1 MPQISER
8 LIAVCDELNF
18 PLIKMP
24 IHVSYYEVL
33 TAIIDKLLA
42 HKVHTLEGII
52 QVYEAFNTQ
61 LMNIEEDYSSLL
73 AMLGNMIGAP
83 LAFFN
88 HNQKCIYS
96 SWGRESDALLKEI
109 FCQSRSLF
117 SNLSD
122 IPKTPVP
129 LTVAGKQYLVRPVHS
144 NNTYYGVL
152 IIETSEYPLT
162 GLMNFYIKQTCQ
174 ALCIILLNSE
184 RQDKYRKRLR
194 YEYLYDLL
202 LGNLGDRM
210 QILSQ
215 GRSLDYQIA
224 GVDRVLVV
232 SPTGCEQ
239 SSGFQPLQRL
249 EAQIPHVFPSS
260 IPIIMTEPL
269 ELVLLSTGKKPKD
282 LAYMGRWISA
292 LLLSENMES
301 LVGVSSSCGG
311 PEKIAACYQEAQQ
324 AVRISRQLF
333 SQSSLP
339 YVFYDDV
346 KIFALL
352 QSSIKRKKA
361 ADVYLDAIS
370 QVVSGIQLE
379 ETGGIFLV
387 DARTDTIIGH
397 RDSAMTGE
405 KLGELQGGIYAYAG
419 EQILAGKTGLS
430 IYDKTYV
437 QVERVPGSDWVAVAY
452 VSQGE
457 VLQELSILAVVI
469 AVLALAALL
478 LMALLVV
485 IQVRRV
491 IGRPVRE
498 LSRAA
503 TRIAEGELEQ
513 SIQYSSRDELGV
525 LADNFNRVTIRLR
538 DYVRYINEIAQTLH
552 EIAGGNLTFTLQCEY
567 TGEFAKIKDSLEDIS
582 QALNGTMGQLRIA
595 SRDVAAGA
603 EQVSN
608 GSMVLSQ
615 GSTEQAAAVE
625 ALAGHIDAV
634 SNSVHQIAQGAQE
647 ANRIAQAVKGGLLDS
662 DGKMRNLTEVIQNIS
677 DKSSEIHKIVKTIE
691 DIAFQTNILAL
702 NAAVEAARAGAA
714 GRGFAVVAD
723 EVRNLA
729 GKSSNAAR
737 ETTVLLNQTVEI
749 MGEGVCAAQDTAQS
763 MLSVVE
769 QADQMSGLISG
780 IADYTRQQAAN
791 AEEITSGI
799 GEISTVVQSN
809 VATAEASAAAS
820 EELSGQASMLR
831 EMVAKF
837 RLKE

>member
-232 SPTGCEQ
+232 SPAGSEQ

-311 PEKIAACYQEAQQ
+311 PEKSPPAI
-324 AVRISRQLF
+324 RRPSR
-333 SQSSLP
+333 P
-339 YVFYDDV
+339 
-346 KIFALL
+346 
-352 QSSIKRKKA
+352 
-361 ADVYLDAIS
+361 
-370 QVVSGIQLE
+370 
-379 ETGGIFLV
+379 
-387 DARTDTIIGH
+387 
-397 RDSAMTGE
+397 SAF
-405 KLGELQGGIYAYAG
+405 
-419 EQILAGKTGLS
+419 
-430 IYDKTYV
+430 
-437 QVERVPGSDWVAVAY
+437 PGSSFPSPPCPMY
-452 VSQGE
+452 SMTT
-457 VLQELSILAVVI
+457 SKSS
-469 AVLALAALL
+469 
-478 LMALLVV
+478 
-485 IQVRRV
+485 
-491 IGRPVRE
+491 PCC
-498 LSRAA
+498 RAA
-503 TRIAEGELEQ
+503 
-513 SIQYSSRDELGV
+513 
-525 LADNFNRVTIRLR
+525 
-538 DYVRYINEIAQTLH
+538 
-552 EIAGGNLTFTLQCEY
+552 
-567 TGEFAKIKDSLEDIS
+567 
-582 QALNGTMGQLRIA
+582 
-595 SRDVAAGA
+595 
-603 EQVSN
+603 
-608 GSMVLSQ
+608 
-615 GSTEQAAAVE
+615 
-625 ALAGHIDAV
+625 
-634 SNSVHQIAQGAQE
+634 
-647 ANRIAQAVKGGLLDS
+647 
-662 DGKMRNLTEVIQNIS
+662 
-677 DKSSEIHKIVKTIE
+677 SSEKRRRRCTW
-691 DIAFQTNILAL
+691 T
-702 NAAVEAARAGAA
+702 RSPRSSAGFSW
-714 GRGFAVVAD
+714 R
-723 EVRNLA
+723 RP
-729 GKSSNAAR
+729 
-737 ETTVLLNQTVEI
+737 
-749 MGEGVCAAQDTAQS
+749 
-763 MLSVVE
+763 
-769 QADQMSGLISG
+769 
-780 IADYTRQQAAN
+780 
-791 AEEITSGI
+791 
-799 GEISTVVQSN
+799 
-809 VATAEASAAAS
+809 AAS
-820 EELSGQASMLR
+820 SWWTPGPTPSSGTGTAP
-831 EMVAKF
+831 
-837 RLKE
+837 

>member
-1 MPQISER
+1 MGDHRGVGADVGAHHHVPLEPVPVRTHFRQLQPGGQRAEGAVPIGDKARHSRTRAQSSQPSYYADGRSGTSCGPAVFSRNADTDEIRLPPLPLNMLHGRRRAIPLHERRRVLSGDIRTVSSIRKRRCPVMSLTVQKALALPPLTLGTVVAGAGGLDREINSVTVQEIINEDLISVKFLTAGVFIVSSLYAIAEDTDTQVSLIRRLDDCQVSALALFNVGPVMPQISER

-282 LAYMGRWISA
+282 LAYMGRWISS

-361 ADVYLDAIS
+361 AEVVEELMGSVEQYDRINNS
-370 QVVSGIQLE
+370 Q
-379 ETGGIFLV
+379 
-387 DARTDTIIGH
+387 
-397 RDSAMTGE
+397 
-405 KLGELQGGIYAYAG
+405 LGETFFQLLVNNVSTA
-419 EQILAGKTGLS
+419 
-430 IYDKTYV
+430 
-437 QVERVPGSDWVAVAY
+437 QVA
-452 VSQGE
+452 QQMFLHKNT
-457 VLQELSILAVVI
+457 VLQRKGKIASFYARDPFEGPNHLQYELAVI
-469 AVLALAALL
+469 LKRLF
-478 LMALLVV
+478 
-485 IQVRRV
+485 
-491 IGRPVRE
+491 E
-498 LSRAA
+498 L
-503 TRIAEGELEQ
+503 
-513 SIQYSSRDELGV
+513 
-525 LADNFNRVTIRLR
+525 
-538 DYVRYINEIAQTLH
+538 
-552 EIAGGNLTFTLQCEY
+552 
-567 TGEFAKIKDSLEDIS
+567 
-582 QALNGTMGQLRIA
+582 
-595 SRDVAAGA
+595 
-603 EQVSN
+603 
-608 GSMVLSQ
+608 
-615 GSTEQAAAVE
+615 
-625 ALAGHIDAV
+625 
-634 SNSVHQIAQGAQE
+634 
-647 ANRIAQAVKGGLLDS
+647 
-662 DGKMRNLTEVIQNIS
+662 
-677 DKSSEIHKIVKTIE
+677 
-691 DIAFQTNILAL
+691 
-702 NAAVEAARAGAA
+702 
-714 GRGFAVVAD
+714 
-723 EVRNLA
+723 
-729 GKSSNAAR
+729 
-737 ETTVLLNQTVEI
+737 
-749 MGEGVCAAQDTAQS
+749 
-763 MLSVVE
+763 
-769 QADQMSGLISG
+769 
-780 IADYTRQQAAN
+780 
-791 AEEITSGI
+791 
-799 GEISTVVQSN
+799 
-809 VATAEASAAAS
+809 
-820 EELSGQASMLR
+820 
-831 EMVAKF
+831 
-837 RLKE
+837 

>member
-1 MPQISER
+1 MGREKTER
-8 LIAVCDELNF
+8 AGAGRRRGWGITGKLVSAIIGSVFIAVL
-18 PLIKMP
+18 
-24 IHVSYYEVL
+24 
-33 TAIIDKLLA
+33 
-42 HKVHTLEGII
+42 
-52 QVYEAFNTQ
+52 
-61 LMNIEEDYSSLL
+61 
-73 AMLGNMIGAP
+73 
-83 LAFFN
+83 
-88 HNQKCIYS
+88 
-96 SWGRESDALLKEI
+96 
-109 FCQSRSLF
+109 
-117 SNLSD
+117 
-122 IPKTPVP
+122 
-129 LTVAGKQYLVRPVHS
+129 
-144 NNTYYGVL
+144 
-152 IIETSEYPLT
+152 
-162 GLMNFYIKQTCQ
+162 
-174 ALCIILLNSE
+174 ILLS
-184 RQDKYRKRLR
+184 
-194 YEYLYDLL
+194 
-202 LGNLGDRM
+202 
-210 QILSQ
+210 
-215 GRSLDYQIA
+215 
-224 GVDRVLVV
+224 VV
-232 SPTGCEQ
+232 FVQMS
-239 SSGFQPLQRL
+239 
-249 EAQIPHVFPSS
+249 
-260 IPIIMTEPL
+260 
-269 ELVLLSTGKKPKD
+269 
-282 LAYMGRWISA
+282 SA
-292 LLLSENMES
+292 LLDKSEDLIQSTTERTIQETAAWMNRTLTTLEMQRDTIQYEDMDIPEMEAYIKHTVDPDCAYPAGLYVALTDGSLYHASFVPGPDFDALSKSWYRDGVRSES
-301 LVGVSSSCGG
+301 FILGDVYFDEDSRSYVVGASGMLKDRSGT
-311 PEKIAACYQEAQQ
+311 
-324 AVRISRQLF
+324 VRG
-333 SQSSLP
+333 
-339 YVFYDDV
+339 V
-346 KIFALL
+346 A
-352 QSSIKRKKA
+352 A

-582 QALNGTMGQLRIA
+582 QALNGAMGQLRIA